1 MGGLDESGFNAKGS
15 PAGSQLSTTRIP
27 FGKQA
32 ADLSMTHA
40 NLRSESACW
49 GWPTHRPAQISR
61 TCGSW
66 GLSASFCDYQQNNG
80 GTRTWGKPEGDGTRD
95 HEVQGNADAAFAA
108 QLCQVL
114 AENGRLFAPESSAPI
129 PSCGTCPVSG
139 SCGRRLVPKSY
150 PRLCA
155 PGAGLPEAPSGH
167 YHQKRHGGLSHPSS
181 GYGPCFSRTCPGLS
195 AAHQHPPLKG
205 GSPLPAV
212 TLTRLAQ

>member
-114 AENGRLFAPESSAPI
+114 AENGRLFALESSAPSGTY
-129 PSCGTCPVSG
+129 PKLWDLTCPVSG
-139 SCGRRLVPKSY
+139 SCDRRLVPKSCLWLTL
-150 PRLCA
+150 PSEKDVVVSLTQA
-155 PGAGLPEAPSGH
+155 LPMGLA
-167 YHQKRHGGLSHPSS
+167 
-181 GYGPCFSRTCPGLS
+181 FSRTQVP
-195 AAHQHPPLKG
+195 
-205 GSPLPAV
+205 
-212 TLTRLAQ
+212 